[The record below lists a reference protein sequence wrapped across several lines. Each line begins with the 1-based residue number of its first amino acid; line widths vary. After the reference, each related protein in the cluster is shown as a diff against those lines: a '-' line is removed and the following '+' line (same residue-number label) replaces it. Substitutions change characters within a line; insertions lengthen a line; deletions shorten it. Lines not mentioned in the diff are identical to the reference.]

1 MQSITAK
8 EFYKL
13 VSKTDIENAIKYVAD
28 NSIDLKPS
36 TIYSFI
42 SDNGN
47 SYPPKDI
54 LRYAANLKE
63 FEIIENSFFGG
74 DSNIPFE
81 RLGYRIIKKDVVI
94 NTGLLSKYW
103 TQYKDYFKLPELE
116 HKEKYKWAVLK
127 QVYDKWNW
135 DIEDKALM
143 FKKAFDVE
151 GLKNLWMSGNFYP
164 IPHTIWMFERHRE
177 ETISAF
183 NFLFNEEVDLKI
195 RIQKFLELYDKKLP
209 ELQKILPDKK
219 IEYHSHNDL
228 RAISLYLTLQ
238 YPEKYYLYKYGMVRA
253 FCGKLQLPDIKKGEK
268 DNLSTYFN
276 IANQILD
283 FIKDDSE
290 FLNVYKN
297 FTNQEAKYTDES
309 LHLLVQDFIY
319 TIANHFNDNKKYW
332 RIGTSD
338 GDGNSFIDYMLDGE
352 YVAIGWNNIG
362 DLDSYNLKNK
372 QDLIKIIDNKSIWF
386 STNNVKYRKSGEIF
400 DFYSTAN
407 NGDVVL
413 LMNGNSVS
421 AIGEIEENYDYDS
434 TLPFAHFRKVKWLK
448 KDIKNF
454 YLADGTQTTF
464 YQLTKSETLRK
475 INEIISDKSN
485 NAYTEKTD
493 SMNFQY
499 PLNQILYGSPGTGK
513 TYNTKELAVNII
525 LGKKDRN
532 REEILKLYNELQEKR
547 QIYFTTFHQSMSY
560 EDFIEGI
567 KPDNSDGEITYE
579 VKDGIFK
586 QICNEAKYQPGI
598 TFEEAYK
605 KILVDINNNDGYIQL
620 KTKTN
625 KVFHV
630 GINKNGNLKLYTNE
644 KLDKPQGVLTK
655 DNLVKQIN
663 GEHVFEGWE
672 SYFNGVLDELKKNG
686 FSSTTI
692 DEAKKYVLIIDE
704 INRGNISSIFGELI
718 TLIEEDKRK
727 GNKEEIEVVLPYSND
742 KFSVPN
748 NIYIIGTMNTADRS
762 VEALDTALRRRFS
775 FAEMKSKPELLQSH
789 FILYNQLWKY
799 NSSDW
804 HDENWVSAEKNY
816 KELFGLSNEWDIDDG
831 KFWNTFTREGYNL
844 YKHSEL
850 LRPYILNYFD
860 LAKMLETI
868 NKRIELLIDK
878 DHQIGHSYFINIESV
893 NDLKE
898 IFMNKVIPLLEEY
911 FFGDFGKIGLV
922 LGNEFIQKIDDKY
935 KIQFANFDHED
946 NQTLREKPIYNFTSF
961 EDWTL
966 ESFKSIY
973 S

>member
-1 MQSITAK
+1 MDYFDLDGIKKYKIAIDN
-8 EFYKL
+8 KL
-13 VSKTDIENAIKYVAD
+13 VYQA
-28 NSIDLKPS
+28 
-36 TIYSFI
+36 
-42 SDNGN
+42 
-47 SYPPKDI
+47 
-54 LRYAANLKE
+54 
-63 FEIIENSFFGG
+63 NSFEQLFFLETREKLKYLV
-74 DSNIPFE
+74 S
-81 RLGYRIIKKDVVI
+81 
-94 NTGLLSKYW
+94 LLSKRLNQTLKVTYSEIPNKRGGRAMPIYYRDYIIIGFEKEGMNLNKNVFIKCCFYFW
-103 TQYKDYFKLPELE
+103 ESTPMFYTQIDVNFKDENNPYNQDKEEL
-116 HKEKYKWAVLK
+116 
-127 QVYDKWNW
+127 N
-135 DIEDKALM
+135 DINPYY
-143 FKKAFDVE
+143 V
-151 GLKNLWMSGNFYP
+151 
-164 IPHTIWMFERHRE
+164 
-177 ETISAF
+177 
-183 NFLFNEEVDLKI
+183 EVDGIFPKNWENLLDLLSPKVSELI
-195 RIQKFLELYDKKLP
+195 NGLEVFLINKENNT
-209 ELQKILPDKK
+209 
-219 IEYHSHNDL
+219 S
-228 RAISLYLTLQ
+228 
-238 YPEKYYLYKYGMVRA
+238 
-253 FCGKLQLPDIKKGEK
+253 
-268 DNLSTYFN
+268 
-276 IANQILD
+276 
-283 FIKDDSE
+283 
-290 FLNVYKN
+290 KN
-297 FTNQEAKYTDES
+297 
-309 LHLLVQDFIY
+309 
-319 TIANHFNDNKKYW
+319 
-332 RIGTSD
+332 
-338 GDGNSFIDYMLDGE
+338 
-352 YVAIGWNNIG
+352 
-362 DLDSYNLKNK
+362 
-372 QDLIKIIDNKSIWF
+372 
-386 STNNVKYRKSGEIF
+386 NNVK
-400 DFYSTAN
+400 
-407 NGDVVL
+407 
-413 LMNGNSVS
+413 
-421 AIGEIEENYDYDS
+421 
-434 TLPFAHFRKVKWLK
+434 
-448 KDIKNF
+448 
-454 YLADGTQTTF
+454 
-464 YQLTKSETLRK
+464 
-475 INEIISDKSN
+475 
-485 NAYTEKTD
+485 
-493 SMNFQY
+493 SMDNKHY
-499 PLNQILYGSPGTGK
+499 LNQILYGSPGTGK

-525 LGKKDRN
+525 LGEKDRN

-844 YKHSEL
+844 SKHSEL

-878 DHQIGHSYFINIESV
+878 DHQIGHSYFINVESV

-946 NQTLREKPIYNFTSF
+946 NQTLREKPIYNFTNF